1 MQVVLFDR
9 RHRSGMAGKR
19 AIEVNIA
26 IVRAFVR
33 LREMLSTHKD
43 LARKIETLERKYDG
57 QFQVVFEAIRELMEP
72 PTQKKKP
79 RIGF

>member
-1 MQVVLFDR
+1 
-9 RHRSGMAGKR
+9 MAGKR